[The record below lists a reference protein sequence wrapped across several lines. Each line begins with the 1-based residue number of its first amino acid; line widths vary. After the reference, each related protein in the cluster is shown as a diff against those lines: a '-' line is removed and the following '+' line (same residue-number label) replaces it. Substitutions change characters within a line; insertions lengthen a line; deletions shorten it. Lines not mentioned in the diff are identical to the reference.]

1 MSGYCVV
8 AFALAFSSAATVF
21 MNRDHMKRFDGSL
34 DESQRA
40 VYKEIKAERLRIYL
54 YATIVATMVGFVAA
68 SRSYCFAVA
77 AALSVQ
83 TLVYLMWPKSKY
95 MMEHVKTPEQSALWI
110 RKYKHMALL
119 GNVGTVVGLVVYFV
133 RSELYA

>member
-83 TLVYLMWPKSKY
+83 P
-95 MMEHVKTPEQSALWI
+95 
-110 RKYKHMALL
+110 
-119 GNVGTVVGLVVYFV
+119 
-133 RSELYA
+133 